1 MAKHPQNKK
10 KGSFILHL
18 GSDGERDKQII
29 NQIHLL
35 YTLEHVN
42 NLRGE
47 SRFID
52 INLSTKKAHVQF
64 KKRHTQM
71 SPLPPAGLENSE
83 LQQRRRRPQ
92 QKGKKNQAIS
102 EFPWASVLK
111 RG

>member
-52 INLSTKKAHVQF
+52 IHLSTKKAHVQF

-71 SPLPPAGLENSE
+71 SPLPPRVSSSNNDGDRNKKAK
-83 LQQRRRRPQ
+83 RIRP
-92 QKGKKNQAIS
+92 
-102 EFPWASVLK
+102 FPSSPGPLY
-111 RG
+111 